1 MADILIG
8 DKGGRF
14 PRPGARPLWWSF
26 VVIVAA
32 FVLGN
37 IVSIYEM
44 RSSEAQVRLIARHA
58 TTNIELGA
66 RLSRDFDQKQILI
79 VDHVLE
85 KQTTD
90 IKRIELE
97 LAAIDADIADTL
109 SAYVATDNDESERG
123 VLQQLNFEILEM
135 QPGIDGIISLS
146 RRNKDAEAQAQINA
160 VGPRFVAI
168 NHAVD
173 DLLNVNRAR
182 ANHEVAQVRAIQL
195 RAVVFLA
202 ILTVLGTALA
212 LLTARWTTRLVTAHQ
227 SQMDRGLTLLEERNR
242 ELDAFAGRVAHDL
255 RGPLTTINLAVS
267 ALTSSGDR
275 AEWNAAVLRRA
286 VARMEAM
293 IRDLLMLSRISAR
306 VAGAACQTENVAAQ
320 AGEDLAP
327 LVDAVGGVLTVEAA
341 PGKVTCNEG
350 LLRQVLWNLGENAVK
365 YRRAGVQLY
374 VQIRGRVL
382 PNAYE
387 LSVSDNG
394 AGMTPSEVR
403 HACEPFFRGKD
414 AHSTP
419 GVGLGLSIVK
429 RVIEASGGSIAVVSI
444 AGQGTTFIIHLPLAA
459 AKMAA

>member
-26 VVIVAA
+26 VIIVAA
-32 FVLGN
+32 FALGN

-44 RSSEAQVRLIARHA
+44 RSSQAQVRLIARYAA
-58 TTNIELGA
+58 TNLELGA

-79 VDHVLE
+79 EDHVLE
-85 KQTTD
+85 KETMGMT
-90 IKRIELE
+90 RIEVE
-97 LAAIDADIADTL
+97 LAAIDADIAETL
-109 SAYVATDNDESERG
+109 RVYVAMDNDESERG
-123 VLQQLNFEILEM
+123 VLEQLNVEIADM
-135 QPGIDGIISLS
+135 QPWIGSIVSLS
-146 RRNKDAEAQAQINA
+146 RRNMDAEAQTQINA
-160 VGPRFVAI
+160 VEPRFVAI

-173 DLLNVNRAR
+173 NLLNLNRAR

-202 ILTVLGTALA
+202 ILTVLGTAFA
-212 LLTARWTTRLVTAHQ
+212 FLTARWMTRLVTAHQ
-227 SQMDRGLTLLEERNR
+227 TQMDRGLTLLEERNR

-275 AEWNAAVLRRA
+275 DEWNAAVLRRA

-293 IRDLLMLSRISAR
+293 IRDLLTLSRISAR
-306 VAGAACQTENVAAQ
+306 VAGAACQTENVAAL

-327 LVDAVGGVLTVEAA
+327 LVEAVGGVLTVEAA
-341 PGKVTCNEG
+341 PGKVMCNEG
-350 LLRQVLWNLGENAVK
+350 LLRQVLWNLGENSVK
-365 YRRAGVQLY
+365 YRRAGVPLD

-394 AGMTPSEVR
+394 AGMTPPEVR
-403 HACEPFFRGKD
+403 QAWDPFFRGKD
-414 AHSTP
+414 AHSIS

-429 RVIEASGGSIAVVSI
+429 RVIEASGGSIAVDSI
-444 AGQGTTFIIHLPLAA
+444 AGQGTTFTIHLPLAA
-459 AKMAA
+459 TAMAA